1 MTTWRYRA
9 IGDGGI
15 VRGERSGETAAEIR
29 SALHAAGLRVVDL
42 KPLRAHRRRTAS
54 PGSSEDASVSSL
66 VHRVLDQRLRS
77 GRSGKKAELL
87 DGLATM
93 LEAGVPLVEAVDSMG
108 ESGEDAT
115 TGFGDRRSN
124 RMLRELCTSLRG
136 GDSLAATMRQH
147 PGWFDAA
154 EAAMI
159 EAGQRS
165 GELPSVIRTI
175 SERHARSGELTNR
188 LAAALAYPTIVAL
201 VGIGVV
207 IFLSTKTLPELTT
220 VLTEADQEVP
230 ALTAG
235 VMAFGRGLLA
245 VIPWLLI
252 GAVLVVPMAIL
263 WVSFAKRLGVRGI
276 GVPARMIP
284 LVMRRAAVA
293 EFLLGLTELLR
304 TGVPAVEALRV
315 IAPTT
320 GGFVTGGLRKQ
331 VSAAADRLERG
342 ESMEDV
348 LSDRHWFPSEV
359 ERLIRIGQHSGEL
372 ESVLGRLGERYRRSA
387 RRLIDRLASL
397 LEPAVVL
404 VLAVGVGIVVMA
416 AILPLIRLQ
425 QML

>member
-15 VRGERSGETAAEIR
+15 VHGERSGETAAEIR

-42 KPLRAHRRRTAS
+42 KPLRSRKRSTAANDPS
-54 PGSSEDASVSSL
+54 NTSSVGSI
-66 VHRVLDQRLRS
+66 VHRVLDRRLRA
-77 GRSGKKAELL
+77 GRGGKKAELL

-93 LEAGVPLVEAVDSMG
+93 LEAGVPLVEAVDSMS
-108 ESGEDAT
+108 ESASESKS
-115 TGFGDRRSN
+115 GFSN
-124 RMLRELCTSLRG
+124 RQSDRMLRELGSALRG
-136 GDSLAATMRQH
+136 GDSLADAMRSH
-147 PGWFDAA
+147 PSWFDAA

-165 GELPSVIRTI
+165 GELPGVIRTI
-175 SERHARSGELTNR
+175 SERHARSGDLTNR

-220 VLTEADQEVP
+220 VLAEADQEIP

-235 VMAFGRGLLA
+235 VMAFGRGLLVIVPWILVCLLLA
-245 VIPWLLI
+245 VPL
-252 GAVLVVPMAIL
+252 AIL
-263 WVSFAKRLGVRGI
+263 WVSLAVRLGIRRVT
-276 GVPARMIP
+276 VPARMLP

-320 GGFVTGGLRKQ
+320 GGVLTAGLREL
-331 VSAAADRLERG
+331 VTRAADRLERG

-348 LSDRHWFPSEV
+348 LSDRHWFPPEV
-359 ERLIRIGQHSGEL
+359 ERLVRIGQQSGEL